1 MKQQFR
7 MPGSVADHGPNPS
20 APAAMG
26 KREKYHPELL
36 SSMQQFLLSLKQP
49 QGLPA
54 QAQPVEARSQRAR
67 CWRNRPRW
75 PTLCTMT
82 LQDQGDTASGQGQTL
97 TGNRG
102 KSMVGGVVGEPSPQG
117 IEPPA

>member
-1 MKQQFR
+1 
-7 MPGSVADHGPNPS
+7 
-20 APAAMG
+20 
-26 KREKYHPELL
+26 
-36 SSMQQFLLSLKQP
+36 
-49 QGLPA
+49 
-54 QAQPVEARSQRAR
+54 
-67 CWRNRPRW
+67 
-75 PTLCTMT
+75 MT